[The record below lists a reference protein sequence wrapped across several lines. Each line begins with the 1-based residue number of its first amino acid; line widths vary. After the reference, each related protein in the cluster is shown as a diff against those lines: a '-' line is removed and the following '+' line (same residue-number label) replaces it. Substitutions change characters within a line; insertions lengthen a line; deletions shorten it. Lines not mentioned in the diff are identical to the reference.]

1 MSLAIPACAGNGAEV
16 HGCNAITREAA
27 RYSLTGVTAD
37 GETGGVQGNLATA
50 DGAIVYSIIVARG

>member
-1 MSLAIPACAGNGAEV
+1 MVLKCMAATQLP
-16 HGCNAITREAA
+16 EAA
-27 RYSLTGVTAD
+27 SYSLTGVTAD